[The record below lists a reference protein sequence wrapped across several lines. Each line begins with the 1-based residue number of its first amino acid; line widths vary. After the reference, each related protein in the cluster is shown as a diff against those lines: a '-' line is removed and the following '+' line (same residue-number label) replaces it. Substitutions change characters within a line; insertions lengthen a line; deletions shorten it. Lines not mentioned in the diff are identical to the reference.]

1 MATASKQAQKQ
12 AGWRNRIAVDHYYN
26 QLLNLALSCFEWTN
40 LPDEIDERYLE
51 LTLCSEGKIA
61 YFNDDVM
68 GDIVMKY
75 AENAQPNIY
84 NNPTRIHVYSHTGYS
99 RMLNYDEFEPIYN
112 NYSRT
117 PIIFDLKWYAEK
129 LAEIDRTIDI
139 NVMTQ
144 KTPVLLKVDQ
154 NTKFSLTNMFQQYQ
168 GNTPLIV
175 ADRSLDMEGIQV
187 MKLDAPFIAESLN
200 DLKASIMNEALTMLG
215 IDNSNLNKKERLL
228 TNEVVT
234 NLGNVMAMRYTRLD
248 ARREAVERINRKF
261 GTSIEV
267 DYRQKMP
274 DVLMENYEQY
284 AKSWGNENEGEGSGE
299 DNGAVHD

>member
-84 NNPTRIHVYSHTGYS
+84 NNPTRIHAYSHTGYS
-99 RMLNYDEFEPIYN
+99 RMLDYGEFEPIYN

-248 ARREAVERINRKF
+248 ARREAVERINKKF
-261 GTSIEV
+261 GTNIEV

-284 AKSWGNENEGEGSGE
+284 AKSWGDEGGTEEE
-299 DNGAVHD
+299 DNGAVHN